1 MTITT
6 RAIWTMPIAQQT
18 SDDASV
24 KYKQMQAAGKTDGI
38 PVLTPDSPAAGEL
51 TSDRFWIDTAAA
63 EEWANFLVPYGPISI
78 EIIL

>member
-18 SDDASV
+18 LDNARAKV
-24 KYKQMQAAGKTDGI
+24 EQMQAAGKTDDNAVI
-38 PVLTPDSPAAGEL
+38 TPDSPAAGEL
-51 TSDRFWIDTAAA
+51 TSDRFWIDTAA
-63 EEWANFLVPYGPISI
+63 EEWVNFLVPYGPISI